1 MTGEFSSQQVLA
13 LEAGVAGLGYIL
25 QTSNDELMEPG
36 EYEREVKAG
45 LGFDGASEDE
55 LKERYI
61 VKICCRGTAFQYR
74 KDPGF
79 HRAQEDELKARKILK
94 ICRKTAEEGLEGT
107 LPVADAIAHAP
118 REATRGAEG
127 WAAGLQRK
135 EKAIQKR
142 RLRKLSR
149 IKRAGEY

>member
-1 MTGEFSSQQVLA
+1 M
-13 LEAGVAGLGYIL
+13 AGFGYIL
-25 QTSNDELMEPG
+25 RGSNDELTGPG

-45 LGFDGASEDE
+45 LGFDRASEDE
-55 LKERYI
+55 LKERHT
-61 VKICCRGTAFQYR
+61 VKICRRGTAFQYG
-74 KDPGF
+74 KDPRF
-79 HRAQEDELKARKILK
+79 HRAQEDELKA
-94 ICRKTAEEGLEGT
+94 AEEGLVGT
-107 LPVADAIAHAP
+107 LPVADALAHAP